1 MWGGGGIG
9 RWAYS
14 AFSLPFYGNPAFRAS
29 VIFTTNTVFLPNTAS
44 RDFSES
50 RIPSRHFAFT
60 RFPHYPDP
68 ENTFTDPVRS
78 RRRSC
83 KNAKGDLIYFSGIL
97 QFDGQLHRTN
107 HVTEDSYIRLDWIRL
122 NNY

>member
-1 MWGGGGIG
+1 MVCEQATKEIPHS
-9 RWAYS
+9 R
-14 AFSLPFYGNPAFRAS
+14 FLFYDNPAFHS

-68 ENTFTDPVRS
+68 ENNFTDPVRS

-107 HVTEDSYIRLDWIRL
+107 RVTEGSDIR
-122 NNY
+122 